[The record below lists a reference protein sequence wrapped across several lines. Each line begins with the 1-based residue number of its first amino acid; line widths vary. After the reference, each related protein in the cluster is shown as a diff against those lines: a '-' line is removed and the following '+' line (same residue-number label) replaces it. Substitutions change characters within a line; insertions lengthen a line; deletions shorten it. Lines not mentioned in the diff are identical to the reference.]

1 MPVTGFLKL
10 SRRIFRST
18 ASFVSLCTVTNI
30 DIMKNSI
37 CNMRCLAPVALALA
51 ITVPSL
57 TGCEFDKDG
66 TAPLQKDGS
75 LTPES
80 VARMLSEL
88 PLSITQ
94 VQEVREAVG
103 RSSANGYD
111 EEYPFSNLLQSPGRG
126 VGDERLQTRAQEYSQ
141 PLRDLLS
148 DHSGGLSGTRSSGF
162 LDALASS
169 GLQIYWPYSEDWDGE
184 TLPVITY
191 CSDASGETAT
201 AFKRELLPEGSWIVT
216 EITVDEEY
224 ARTHPVWVVNV
235 NEDSGYLT
243 PQMAEKLGLVQEET
257 TTRATTDFKTLR
269 LKTFKAH
276 RNYDTWLQGGSEF
289 FIKCGSLKAFTAD
302 VVSDLKL
309 YSPQI
314 TDMMIN
320 VKRKQVGENLT
331 FNTVLASEW
340 SPQLEECA
348 FLMIEDDGGKRISW
362 KAEGSVKIK
371 SKAYGFDVE
380 FPLNKNDD
388 IVWRGKL
395 SQNYFTKY
403 SGTAGRFG
411 DVSLTFVFN

>member
-1 MPVTGFLKL
+1 M
-10 SRRIFRST
+10 
-18 ASFVSLCTVTNI
+18 
-30 DIMKNSI
+30 
-37 CNMRCLAPVALALA
+37 ALALA
-51 ITVPSL
+51 ITVPSFV
-57 TGCEFDKDG
+57 GCEADRN
-66 TAPLQKDGS
+66 TAPLHNEEVLIQDAGSVS
-75 LTPES
+75 LTPEGI
-80 VARMLSEL
+80 ARMLSGL
-88 PLSITQ
+88 PLSLSQ
-94 VQEVREAVG
+94 VREVSEAVG

-111 EEYPFSNLLQSPGRG
+111 EEYPFSNLVLSPGAG
-126 VGDERLQTRAQEYSQ
+126 VGDDRLQTRASEYSL
-141 PLRDLLS
+141 PMRDLIQTRS
-148 DHSGGLSGTRSSGF
+148 ESHPGTRAAGF
-162 LDALASS
+162 LDALSAS

-191 CSDASGETAT
+191 CSGDAGETAV
-201 AFKRELLPEGSWIVT
+201 AFKREQLPGGSWIVT
-216 EITVDEEY
+216 EMTVDEEY
-224 ARTHPVWVVNV
+224 SRTHPVWVVNR
-235 NEDSGYLT
+235 NEDSAYLT
-243 PQMAEKLGLVQEET
+243 PQMAEKLGLVPDDGA
-257 TTRATTDFKTLR
+257 TRAASDFKTLR

-331 FNTVLASEW
+331 FNTILASEW

-348 FLMIEDDGGKRISW
+348 FLMIEDDGGKRTSW

-371 SKAYGFDVE
+371 SKSYGFDVE

-411 DVSLTFVFN
+411 DVSVTFVFN